1 MRKKTLSTKM
11 ILSAALL
18 LTLGAGEAMAQKR
31 AFPSRMYIVHSMSA
45 HHS

>member
-31 AFPSRMYIVHSMSA
+31 AFAIEDVYRSA
-45 HHS
+45 PQS